1 MPASGLAPSQPVSP
15 RRKLLAACAIAGLF
29 GTPGVWLLQV
39 IVSDVLSA
47 SACYGV
53 SAPRAAPLWSGFD
66 TWIFVISLVALVLA
80 VPCAG
85 FAWYGLMLARRVA
98 REPDAHTHAHRHEA
112 LRTPKQ
118 LRGDDLSRVRFIALC
133 SALVGTGFFVGVIF
147 VWLAPWLV
155 GPCGKWY

>member
-1 MPASGLAPSQPVSP
+1 MPASGLAAP
-15 RRKLLAACAIAGLF
+15 RTVPPQRKLLAACAIAGLF

-39 IVSDVLSA
+39 IVSETLSA
-47 SACYGV
+47 RACYGV
-53 SAPRAAPLWSGFD
+53 SAPRAVPLWSGFD
-66 TWIFVISLVALVLA
+66 TWIFAIPLVALVLA
-80 VPCAG
+80 ALCAG
-85 FAWYGLMLARRVA
+85 SAWYGLILVRRA
-98 REPDAHTHAHRHEA
+98 AHLPDAHAHRHEA
-112 LRTPKQ
+112 LRTRNQ

>member
-1 MPASGLAPSQPVSP
+1 MPAAGLSNTQPVSP

-39 IVSDVLSA
+39 IVSEVLSA

-53 SAPRAAPLWSGFD
+53 SAPRAVPLWSGFN
-66 TWIFVISLVALVLA
+66 TWIFVISVVALLLA

-85 FAWYGLMLARRVA
+85 FAWYGLILARRVV
-98 REPDAHTHAHRHEA
+98 REPDVHTHAHRHEA
-112 LRTPKQ
+112 MRTPKQ

-133 SALVGTGFFVGVIF
+133 SALVGTGFFGGVIF

>member
-1 MPASGLAPSQPVSP
+1 MPASGLAASQPLSP
-15 RRKLLAACAIAGLF
+15 WRKLLAACAVAGLF

-39 IVSDVLSA
+39 IVSEVLSA

-66 TWIFVISLVALVLA
+66 TWMFMISLVALGLA
-80 VPCAG
+80 TPCAG
-85 FAWYGLMLARRVA
+85 FAWYGLVLARRVA
-98 REPDAHTHAHRHEA
+98 REPDAYAHAHHHEA
-112 LRTPKQ
+112 LRTPRQ
-118 LRGDDLSRVRFIALC
+118 LRGDDLRRVRFIALC
-133 SALVGTGFFVGVIF
+133 SALIGTGFFVGVIF